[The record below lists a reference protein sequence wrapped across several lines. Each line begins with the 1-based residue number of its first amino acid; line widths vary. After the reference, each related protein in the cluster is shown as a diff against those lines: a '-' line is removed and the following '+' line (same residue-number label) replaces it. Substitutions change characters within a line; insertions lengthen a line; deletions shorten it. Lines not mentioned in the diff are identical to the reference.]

1 MSRVRKVLKWLL
13 ILIVALFVGVQFVRP
28 ARTNPAV
35 DQTQTIHAQLQI
47 TPQVAAI
54 LDRSC
59 QDCHSNSTR
68 WPWYSNVVP
77 ASWFLVDHVDEGREH
92 LNFSEW
98 GKLEKREVDKKLEEM
113 CEEVTDRVMPIDT
126 YTWIHRSA
134 RLSDAEIKTLCDWTE
149 AERRRLATQ

>member
-1 MSRVRKVLKWLL
+1 MSRVRKVLKWLA
-13 ILIVALFVGVQFVRP
+13 VAIAVGFLGLQFVRP

-35 DQTQTIHAQLQI
+35 DQTQTINAHLQI

-59 QDCHSNSTR
+59 HDCHSNTTR
-68 WPWYSNVVP
+68 WPWYSNVSP
-77 ASWFLVDHVDEGREH
+77 ASWFLVDHVDDGRSH

-98 GKLEKREVDKKLEEM
+98 GKLDKRQADDKLEEI
-113 CEEVTDRVMPIDT
+113 CEEVTDKLMPIDS

-134 RLSDAEIKTLCDWTE
+134 KLSDADIKILCDWTE
-149 AERRRLATQ
+149 GERKRLAGK